1 MIYPNSI
8 DLDVLIN
15 NASTIPVNNDQYKF
29 KISFPP
35 NVDEPSIIVPLIGI
49 ISKEKLTI
57 PSELS
62 FDQLGQLLLKHQNQ
76 ITYFQEHYSVFK
88 K

>member
-1 MIYPNSI
+1 MG
-8 DLDVLIN
+8 VIN

-29 KISFPP
+29 RVSFPP

-49 ISKEKLTI
+49 ISKEKLII

-76 ITYFQEHYSVFK
+76 ITYFQEHYSVYK